1 MSDPDRVK
9 YPIVYAFI
17 YFSGIRSDQIL
28 SLGPNNYPKVPNF
41 YDIEALNIGSHVF
54 LLLMS
59 EISVIMLLLH
69 KLGEMR
75 LAIWK
80 RG

>member
-1 MSDPDRVK
+1 M
-9 YPIVYAFI
+9 
-17 YFSGIRSDQIL
+17 
-28 SLGPNNYPKVPNF
+28 GPNNYPKVPNF
-41 YDIEALNIGSHVF
+41 YVIEALNISHVF
-54 LLLMS
+54 RLLMS

-69 KLGEMR
+69 KVGEMH